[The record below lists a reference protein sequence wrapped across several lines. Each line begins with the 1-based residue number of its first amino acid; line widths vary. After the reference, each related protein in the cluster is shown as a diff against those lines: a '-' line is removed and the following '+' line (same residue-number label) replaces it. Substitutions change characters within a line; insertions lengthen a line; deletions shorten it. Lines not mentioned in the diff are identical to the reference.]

1 MSDNEITLTID
12 GKSITVPKGTKVVD
26 AAKQVNVDIPVF
38 CYHEK
43 IGPLGCCRMCLVEVE
58 KMPKLMTACTMDVM
72 PDMVVKTMTDKVEK
86 AQKGVLEFTLLNHP
100 LDCPVCDKGGECPL
114 QDNTFKFGPP
124 DTRMEFHRHN
134 NAKATPL
141 SPVIT
146 IDRERCIACQRCTAY
161 SERIEQDRGLVML
174 NRGFHNEVGT
184 FNNEHYDTRFSGNV
198 IDICPVGALTN
209 TEFRFKARTWDLTNA
224 DTLCSN
230 CGCNCN
236 ITMGTRLNELMRIE
250 ARPNDAVDDGWI
262 CDKGRW
268 GHSFVQSKNKIL
280 TARENSVGSGRPT
293 SFPTFPHNCNIQEA
307 AGKVAEAFKKI
318 AEEHGPE
325 SIGFIGSPYGTNE
338 ENYLYQK
345 LFRLGLG
352 SNNIDHKSYR
362 DTPGLPVDHYG
373 FEQIETSNVVL
384 LIASDPTE
392 ELPILDL
399 RIKKAV
405 TSCSTRLVSL
415 NDQKTVLDRYSSQSV
430 QYKVGSESI
439 AIDALANG
447 LARELGEPTSVQ
459 DVDLEKT
466 GISAEDMKA
475 LVETV
480 RSSMKIC
487 VVYNPSALSG
497 DAVLRVKR
505 LLALIAKVPTMECGA
520 IPAAPMTNAIGAMDM
535 GLVADFYPGGL
546 PMANQEEIKKQW
558 GENAPIA
565 KGFSALEMIGRAEAG
580 ELKALLVH
588 RSNPIVDF
596 PGGDRVEKA
605 LRKLDLLVVHD
616 MLETETTELAHLVLP
631 SNGPGYD
638 EGTTTNIGGRVQARK
653 SGLEAEHAP
662 DWKII
667 SLMLNA
673 LGDEAIYQ
681 RSLDVTDE
689 IAKKVP
695 GYQGINRKSIGKSG
709 CNREPV
715 TTSYEMIAEEPPGSV
730 KDGSLRLR
738 VATFLFAHDKILDA
752 SSKLKHHFLPSIA
765 YLNEEDAK
773 RLTIKEGDTVLLT
786 AEDITLEATASV
798 NGRCQPGG
806 VIVPRVSDLHRVNS
820 LIGFNGAP
828 VWVDVKKV

>member
-12 GKSITVPKGTKVVD
+12 GKEVTVPKGTKVVD

-72 PDMVVKTMTDKVEK
+72 PEMVVKTTTDKVEK

-114 QDNTFKFGPP
+114 QDNTFKYGPP

-161 SERIEQDRGLVML
+161 SERIEQGRELVML
-174 NRGFHNEVGT
+174 NRGFNNEVGT
-184 FNNEHYDTRFSGNV
+184 FNNEPYDTRFSGNV

-209 TEFRFKARTWDLTNA
+209 TDFRFKARTWDLTNA
-224 DTLCSN
+224 NTLCAN

-250 ARPNDAVDDGWI
+250 SRPNDAVDDGWI

-268 GHSFVQSKNKIL
+268 GHSFVHSKNKIL
-280 TARENSVGSGRPT
+280 NARENSVGNGKPT
-293 SFPTFPHNCNIQEA
+293 SFPTFPHNCTIEDA

-325 SIGFIGSPYGTNE
+325 SVGFIGSPYGTNE

-352 SNNIDHKSYR
+352 SNNIDHKTYR
-362 DTPGLPVDHYG
+362 DTPGLPIDHYG
-373 FEQIETSNVVL
+373 VEQVETSNVVL

-405 TSCSTRLVSL
+405 TNCGTRLVSL
-415 NDQKTVLDRYSSQSV
+415 NDQKIALDRYSSQSV
-430 QYKVGSESI
+430 QYKVGSESL

-447 LARELGEPTSVQ
+447 LALELGEPSPGQ
-459 DVDLEKT
+459 DAGLEQT
-466 GISAEDMKA
+466 GISAEDMRA

-505 LLALIAKVPTMECGA
+505 LLALIAKIPTMECGA
-520 IPAAPMTNAIGAMDM
+520 IPAAPTTNAVGAMDM
-535 GLVADFYPGGL
+535 GLVPDFYPGGI
-546 PMANQEEIKKQW
+546 AVTDQEEIKKLW
-558 GENAPIA
+558 GENAPTA
-565 KGFSALEMIGRAEAG
+565 KGFSALEMIARAEAG

-588 RSNPIVDF
+588 RSNPVIDF
-596 PGGDRVEKA
+596 PGGSRIGDA

-653 SGLEAEHAP
+653 SGLATEQAP

-667 SLMLNA
+667 SLMINA
-673 LGDEAIYQ
+673 LGDETSYQ
-681 RSLDVTDE
+681 KSLDVTDE
-689 IAKKVP
+689 IAQKVP
-695 GYQGINRKSIGKSG
+695 GYQGISRRSMGKSG
-709 CNREPV
+709 CNRDSIASADE
-715 TTSYEMIAEEPPGSV
+715 TIAEQPACSG

-738 VATFLFAHDKILDA
+738 VTTVLFAHDKILDA
-752 SSKLKHHFLPSIA
+752 SSKLAHHFLPFTA
-765 YLNEEDAK
+765 YLNEEDAN
-773 RLTIKEGDTVLLT
+773 RLAVKEGDTVLLS
-786 AEDITLEATASV
+786 AADVTLEATASV
-798 NGRCQPGG
+798 SDRCQSGG
-806 VIVPRVSDLHRVNS
+806 IVVPQVSDLQGVNS
-820 LIGFNGAP
+820 LIGIDGAP
-828 VWVDVKKV
+828 AWVGVRKV